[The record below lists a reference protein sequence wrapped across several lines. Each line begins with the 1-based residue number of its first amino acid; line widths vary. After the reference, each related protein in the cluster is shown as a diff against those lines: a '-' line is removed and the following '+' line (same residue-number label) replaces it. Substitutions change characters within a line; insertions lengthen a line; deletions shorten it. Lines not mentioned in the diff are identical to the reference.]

1 MATQTGSG
9 TARRAAVWLDRRT
22 PPHVAT
28 LVLMTGL
35 SALNMNMV
43 LPSLPSLA
51 KAYGAEYGVVSL
63 TVSAY
68 LGLTAVLQ
76 LAIGP
81 LSDRYGRRPVMLGCF
96 AVFLVAT
103 LGCAFAPT
111 IEIFLGFRMA
121 QATVASAFA
130 LSRAIVRDM
139 VGTEEA
145 ASLIGYITMGMS
157 LSPMVAPVIGG
168 FVDQAFGWRAVFGL
182 TFVIGVAVTALIWA
196 DQGETNDT
204 PSESLTAQ
212 FRAYPELFR
221 SSRFWGYTATA
232 TFASGAFFAFLGGGP
247 LVASEFLHMGPAEVG
262 AHFGVIAIGY
272 LVGNFLSGRFAAQV
286 GLNRMMLCGGVVA
299 SAGMALALG
308 LFGLGVQTASTFF
321 GTIALVGV
329 GNGLLLPSAN
339 AGIVSVRPHLAG
351 SASGLGGALM
361 IGGGA
366 ALSVLAGAMLSPAT
380 GAWPL
385 LWLMF
390 ACSVASVATTLWV
403 MRVARLRAAQGVPR

>member
-1 MATQTGSG
+1 MATQSRTG
-9 TARRAAVWLDRRT
+9 TPRPPAVWLDRRT
-22 PPHVAT
+22 PPHVVT

-51 KAYGAEYGVVSL
+51 AHYHADYGVASL

-76 LAIGP
+76 LVLGP
-81 LSDRYGRRPVMLGCF
+81 LSDRYGRRPVTLGCF
-96 AVFLVAT
+96 AVFLLAT

-111 IEIFLGFRMA
+111 IEWFLAFRMA

-139 VGTEEA
+139 VGTDEA

-157 LSPMVAPVIGG
+157 LSPMIAPVIGG
-168 FVDQAFGWRAVFGL
+168 FVDEAFGWRAVFGL
-182 TFVIGVAVTALIWA
+182 TFAVGVAVTALIWA
-196 DQGETNDT
+196 DQGETNTT

-212 FRAYPELFR
+212 FRAYPELLR
-221 SSRFWGYTATA
+221 SPRFWGYTATA
-232 TFASGAFFAFLGGGP
+232 SFASGTFFAFLGGGP
-247 LVASEFLHMGPAEVG
+247 LVATEFLHMGPAEVG
-262 AHFGVIAIGY
+262 AYFGVIALGY
-272 LVGNFLSGRFAAQV
+272 LLGNYLSGRFAAQV
-286 GLNRMMLCGGVVA
+286 GLNRMMLSGSLVA
-299 SAGMALALG
+299 TAGMALALG
-308 LFGLGVQTASTFF
+308 LFALGLQSATTFF
-321 GTIALVGV
+321 GTIGLVGV

-366 ALSVLAGAMLSPAT
+366 ALSVLAGAMLGPGT

-390 ACSVASVATTLWV
+390 VCSVVSIGTTLWV
-403 MRVARLRAAQGVPR
+403 MQVARRRAAEAAGR

>member
-1 MATQTGSG
+1 MATQSGSG
-9 TARRAAVWLDRRT
+9 TARKAAVWLDRRT

-51 KAYGAEYGVVSL
+51 ADFGADYGVVSL

-81 LSDRYGRRPVMLGCF
+81 LSDRYGRRPVMIGCF
-96 AVFLVAT
+96 GVFLVAT

-111 IEIFLGFRMA
+111 IESFLAFRMA

-139 VGTEEA
+139 VGTDEA

-157 LSPMVAPVIGG
+157 LSPMIAPAIGG
-168 FVDQAFGWRAVFGL
+168 FVDETFGWRAVFGL
-182 TFVIGVAVTALIWA
+182 TFVTGVLVTALIWA
-196 DQGETNDT
+196 DLGETNDT
-204 PSESLTAQ
+204 PSPSLTAQ
-212 FRAYPELFR
+212 FAAYPELFR
-221 SSRFWGYTATA
+221 SPRFWGYTLTA

-247 LVASEFLHMGPAEVG
+247 LVASDFLGMGPAEVG
-262 AHFGVIAIGY
+262 AYFGVIAVGY
-272 LVGNFLSGRFAAQV
+272 LIGNFLSGRFAAQV
-286 GLNRMMLCGGVVA
+286 GLNRMMLMGAVVA
-299 SAGMALALG
+299 TAGMALALV
-308 LFGLGVQTASTFF
+308 LFGAGAQTAGVFF
-321 GTIALVGV
+321 GTVAFVGV

-366 ALSVLAGAMLSPAT
+366 ALSVLAGAMLGPRT

-385 LWLMF
+385 LWLM
-390 ACSVASVATTLWV
+390 ALCSLASIGTTLWV
-403 MRVARLRAAQGVPR
+403 MLVARRRAAEGRLL

>member
-1 MATQTGSG
+1 MG
-9 TARRAAVWLDRRT
+9 TESETAPRPAAVWLDRRT

-51 KAYGAEYGVVSL
+51 ADFHADYSVAAL

-68 LGLTAVLQ
+68 LALTAVLQ

-103 LGCAFAPT
+103 LGCLLAPT
-111 IEIFLGFRMA
+111 IEAFLAFRMA
-121 QATVASAFA
+121 QATVASSFA

-139 VGTEEA
+139 VPTDEA

-157 LSPMVAPVIGG
+157 LAPMIGPAIGG
-168 FVDQAFGWRAVFGL
+168 FLDETLGWRSVFAVTLAAGM
-182 TFVIGVAVTALIWA
+182 GVTALIWA
-196 DQGETNDT
+196 DQGETNAA
-204 PSESLTAQ
+204 PSASLTAQ
-212 FRAYPELFR
+212 FRSYPELIR
-221 SSRFWGYTATA
+221 SQRFWGYAATA
-232 TFASGAFFAFLGGGP
+232 GLASGAFFAFLGGGP
-247 LVASEFLHMGPAEVG
+247 LVASLILGMGPQQVG
-262 AHFGVIAIGY
+262 FYFGLIAIGY
-272 LVGNFLSGRFAAQV
+272 LVGNFLSGRFAARF
-286 GLNRMMLCGGVVA
+286 GLNPMMLAGGLVA
-299 SAGMALALG
+299 SGGMALALALFAAG
-308 LFGLGVQTASTFF
+308 LETPASFF
-321 GTIALVGV
+321 GAIALVGV

-361 IGGGA
+361 IGAGA
-366 ALSVLAGAMLSPAT
+366 GLAVLAGALLGPGT

-390 ACSVASVATTLWV
+390 ACSAASVVTTLWV
-403 MRVARLRAAQGVPR
+403 VRVARRRDPGAAR